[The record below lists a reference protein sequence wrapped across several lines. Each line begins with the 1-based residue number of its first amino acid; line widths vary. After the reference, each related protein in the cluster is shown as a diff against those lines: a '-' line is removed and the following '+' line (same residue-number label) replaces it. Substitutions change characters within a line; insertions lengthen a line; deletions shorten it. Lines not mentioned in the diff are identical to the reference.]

1 MEHTTRRRLLTQ
13 GGRAAVAALALQ
25 GALGAVARAQQL
37 VPGSP
42 TLDTATPGADSPDH
56 DLVAQHLALFDRL
69 DFESWNTRDWELFR
83 QLHTD
88 DVHVEGFGTTTD
100 GIDAHLAWAQATV
113 TSTPASKVLAH
124 PIRIGASDWTAV
136 TGLLPNGHMVT
147 LARWENGRIAEE
159 YLFTG

>member
-1 MEHTTRRRLLTQ
+1 MEPTTRRRLLTQ

-42 TLDTATPGADSPDH
+42 TLDTATPGADSPDY

-83 QLHTD
+83 QLHSD

-113 TSTPASKVLAH
+113 ASTVGRALAGSTTRAGHTVTVSAARTEHAPSTPRASPSRPAPRRPA
-124 PIRIGASDWTAV
+124 PIA
-136 TGLLPNGHMVT
+136 
-147 LARWENGRIAEE
+147 
-159 YLFTG
+159 

>member
-69 DFESWNTRDWELFR
+69 DFESWNNRDWELFR

-88 DVHVEGFGTTTD
+88 EVHVEGFGATTD
-100 GIDAHLAWAQATV
+100 GIDGDVAWAQAAL
-113 TSTPASKVLAH
+113 SGTPDSRVL
-124 PIRIGASDWTAV
+124 
-136 TGLLPNGHMVT
+136 
-147 LARWENGRIAEE
+147 
-159 YLFTG
+159 